1 MLLLLWQLMSWWQFE
16 SPLSLGYQQS
26 HYQVFVYGTL
36 KQPLIR
42 RLIVGAQIEAVPAQ
56 LEGFQKSGLTIVP
69 QVDGVVAGYLITL
82 TATQMQR
89 VDRYERLG
97 VRYCRFEVVLASG
110 KIAWV
115 YQRLESD
122 NCEQEL
128 R

>member
-1 MLLLLWQLMSWWQFE
+1 MLLLLWQLMSWWRFE

-42 RLIVGAQIEAVPAQ
+42 RLIVGAQIEAVPTQ

-110 KIAWV
+110 DNAWV
-115 YQRLESD
+115 YQRLGSGY
-122 NCEQEL
+122 CEQEL